1 MNVSSFEVPGR
12 IKELVEN
19 ELVVP
24 VFPHTLSV

>member
-19 ELVVP
+19 ELVVVP
-24 VFPHTLSV
+24 VFHTLSV